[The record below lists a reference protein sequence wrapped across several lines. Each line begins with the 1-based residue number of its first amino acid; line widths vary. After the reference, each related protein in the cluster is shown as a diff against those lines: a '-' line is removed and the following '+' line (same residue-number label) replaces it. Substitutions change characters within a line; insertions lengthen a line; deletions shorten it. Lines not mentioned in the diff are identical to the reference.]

1 MKQLKLVGNSQFDV
15 TLKYQDD
22 KFMVVKKV
30 TDSKDQDRLL
40 SQCHKQKVFSH
51 FVNEDLVLKHLFH
64 VPKVYSVGSERDF
77 SFSME
82 YVTGHTVLE
91 ILDRGDITELHDIH
105 DRLWLFIDAEVKASK
120 WQTVFRDEILKK
132 LYDVMGKCPKG
143 WLPIG
148 YAIEQFISRD
158 LALPVGVCHGD
169 LTFANM
175 IFNNKI
181 NLIDLLDSYIE
192 TPIQDIAKLKQEFDL
207 VWTWEMS
214 NRNAQDMTKIRIGY
228 SHLKKIFDHKVKEF
242 GFEYEIKV
250 FYLMTL
256 FRIVPYIKSE
266 DVSILIESALKKE
279 LL

>member
-1 MKQLKLVGNSQFDV
+1 
-15 TLKYQDD
+15 
-22 KFMVVKKV
+22 
-30 TDSKDQDRLL
+30 
-40 SQCHKQKVFSH
+40 
-51 FVNEDLVLKHLFH
+51 VNEDLVLKHLFH
-64 VPKVYSVGSERDF
+64 VPKVYSIGSERDF

-82 YVTGHTVLE
+82 YVTGHTILE
-91 ILDRGDITELHDIH
+91 ILDVGDITELRDILEK
-105 DRLWLFIDAEVKASK
+105 LWLLIDTEVKACK
-120 WQTVFRDEILKK
+120 WQTVSREDILKK
-132 LYDVMGKCPKG
+132 LYEVMCKCPKG

-148 YAIEQFISRD
+148 YEIEKFISRD
-158 LALPVGVCHGD
+158 LALPIGVCHGD

-181 NLIDLLDSYIE
+181 NMIDLLDSYIE

-228 SHLKKIFDHKVKEF
+228 SHLKKIFDSKVKDF

-256 FRIVPYIKSE
+256 FRIVPYIKNE
-266 DVSILIESALKKE
+266 DISILIESALKKE
-279 LL
+279 LI